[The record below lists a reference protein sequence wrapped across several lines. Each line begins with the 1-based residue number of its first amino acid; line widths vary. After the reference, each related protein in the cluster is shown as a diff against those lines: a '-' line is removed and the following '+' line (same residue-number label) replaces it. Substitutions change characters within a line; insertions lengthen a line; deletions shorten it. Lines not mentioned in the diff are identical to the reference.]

1 MSAALP
7 SQPAPSPRGR
17 RNPLP
22 VEALQEILGG
32 LLRERETLR
41 SSGAKRA
48 LERNRREIVRLQWQI
63 CHALIA
69 RYARFAGITCVTK
82 GMGSSR
88 PAAQSLITV

>member
-32 LLRERETLR
+32 LLRERELLR
-41 SSGAKRA
+41 SLGAKRA
-48 LERNRREIVRLQWQI
+48 LERNRCEIVRMQWELT
-63 CHALIA
+63 HALSE
-69 RYARFAGITCVTK
+69 RYG
-82 GMGSSR
+82 
-88 PAAQSLITV
+88 

>member
-32 LLRERETLR
+32 LLRERELLR

-48 LERNRREIVRLQWQI
+48 LERNRSEIVRTQWELSY
-63 CHALIA
+63 ALSE
-69 RYARFAGITCVTK
+69 RYR
-82 GMGSSR
+82 
-88 PAAQSLITV
+88 